1 VVNDSLPSLSESPL
15 VPSPYVAKPLEDAG
29 GVPLAHPGLWS
40 KLARLW
46 GVGRVAMSRMNGFGL
61 ALVGALSA
69 LVALGAAQA
78 APPPFEPHDFIVKDF
93 KFQSGET
100 LPELKLRY
108 YTLGQPRK
116 DASGHI
122 VNAVL
127 ILHGTGG
134 SGKQF
139 TAPQFA
145 DVLFTPG
152 GLLDPDKYYL
162 IMPDDIG
169 HGASSKPSD
178 GLRMRFPKY
187 DYADM
192 VEGEHAVVAEALGVQ
207 QLRLVM
213 GTSMGCMHSFM
224 YAEMYPDGARAA
236 MPLAC
241 QAVAVAGRNRLWRKM
256 SIDAIEADPAWK
268 GGDYAAEPM
277 LGLRGAEN
285 LLILAGGSPWPMQI
299 AMPTGAQVDAYY
311 AEQLPQRLKGLDAN
325 DLIYQLDASRD
336 YDPSKDLEKIKG
348 PLTWINSGDD
358 FINPPELG
366 LAQVEVKR
374 IKGGKFVLIP
384 AGPDTHGH
392 GTHTWA
398 VFWKND
404 LAELLKRSGG

>member
-1 VVNDSLPSLSESPL
+1 
-15 VPSPYVAKPLEDAG
+15 
-29 GVPLAHPGLWS
+29 
-40 KLARLW
+40 
-46 GVGRVAMSRMNGFGL
+46 MSRVGGLGL
-61 ALVGALSA
+61 ALAGALGA
-69 LVALGAAQA
+69 LAMFGAAQA
-78 APPPFEPHDFIVKDF
+78 APPPFEPHDLILKDF
-93 KFQSGET
+93 KFRSGET
-100 LPELKLRY
+100 LPALKLHY
-108 YTLGQPRK
+108 YTLGQPKK
-116 DASGHI
+116 DAAGHI

-145 DVLFTPG
+145 DVLFVPG
-152 GLLDPDKYYL
+152 GLLDPAKYYL

-178 GLRMRFPKY
+178 GLHMRFPKY
-187 DYADM
+187 NYADM
-192 VEGEHAVVAEALGVQ
+192 VEGEHAVAQALGVQ

-241 QAVAVAGRNRLWRKM
+241 QAVALAGRNRLWRKM
-256 SIDAIEADPAWK
+256 SIDSIEADPAWN
-268 GGDYAAEPM
+268 GGDYTAPPM

-285 LLILAGGSPWPMQI
+285 MLILAGGSPWPMQI
-299 AMPTGAQVDAYY
+299 AMPTGAQVDAWY

-336 YDPSKDLEKIKG
+336 YDPSKDLEKIKA

-374 IKGGKFVLIP
+374 IRGGKFVLIP

-404 LAELLKRSGG
+404 LADLLKRTGG